1 MIMNRNLRKTLDWI
15 ELPVTL
21 VTFLKMNS
29 EQREN
34 AKSQMNN
41 WSCEWR
47 RNTVSFKIAQWFLNV
62 L

>member
-1 MIMNRNLRKTLDWI
+1 MNRNLRKTLDWF

-21 VTFLKMNS
+21 FTFLKMNR

-34 AKSQMNN
+34 AKFQMNN

-47 RNTVSFKIAQWFLNV
+47 RNTVSFKIAQWFINV